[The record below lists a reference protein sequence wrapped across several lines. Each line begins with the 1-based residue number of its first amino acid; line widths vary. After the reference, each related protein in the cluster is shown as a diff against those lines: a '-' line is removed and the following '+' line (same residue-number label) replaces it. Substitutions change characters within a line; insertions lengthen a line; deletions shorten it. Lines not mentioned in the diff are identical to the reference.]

1 MRLMVR
7 LEPVREYRTW
17 LLTHCGVA
25 STTQI
30 TTKELTQVQKAE
42 ANMEVFFLD
51 GIFALIFPP
60 PHPSSEDL
68 VPFNPVHH
76 EGDSSPA
83 LSEREAVLA
92 NFKQTAGAIKM

>member
-1 MRLMVR
+1 MTVEL
-7 LEPVREYRTW
+7 VRENRTS

-42 ANMEVFFLD
+42 ANMDVFFLD
-51 GIFALIFPP
+51 GIFPRIFSPG
-60 PHPSSEDL
+60 SEDL
-68 VPFNPVHH
+68 IPFSPVYH

-83 LSEREAVLA
+83 LSALC
-92 NFKQTAGAIKM
+92 AGTESSW